1 MKIFNDKS
9 QCQKSKTATYKMG
22 KVILFFFFS
31 FIYIFIWLVNLFI
44 LHPTHCP
51 LHVTSF
57 HKTPPHS
64 VFSSLSENE
73 ISLLGIPQL

>member
-1 MKIFNDKS
+1 MRRANVKS
-9 QCQKSKTATYKMG
+9 PKLQCIKWEK
-22 KVILFFFFS
+22 LFFFFS
-31 FIYIFIWLVNLFI
+31 FTYVFIWLVNLFI